1 LQELIAGGDIKARSK
16 WKLVYP
22 KFSSDTRY
30 LDMLGK
36 PGSNPIELFWD
47 VVDDLDQKLDAKIAT
62 VDAAIK
68 RYNSK
73 RSSDAEGSS
82 QPWSVQP
89 GTTEVEFLKV
99 VQENGDEESASLS
112 ADDLKQIFTTVFLRS
127 TRSSHSLLI
136 SVIQL
141 HEQILKQQADEKR
154 RAERR
159 ARHMQDD
166 LRYAIK
172 KLSDPLDFSLG
183 YEEVCVSY
191 SHTQC
196 ILTEL

>member
-1 LQELIAGGDIKARSK
+1 LQELVASGDIKARSK
-16 WKLVYP
+16 WKHVYP
-22 KFSSDTRY
+22 KFSSDNRY
-30 LDMLGK
+30 LDMLGR

-62 VDAAIK
+62 VDGAIK

-73 RSSDAEGSS
+73 RSSDAEGGS
-82 QPWSVQP
+82 QPWSVRP
-89 GTTEVEFLKV
+89 ETTEVEFLKV

-112 ADDLKQIFTTVFLRS
+112 TNDLKQIFTTVFLFS
-127 TRSSHSLLI
+127 TRSTYPLFILS
-136 SVIQL
+136 IQL

-166 LRYAIK
+166 LRYAMK
-172 KLSDPLDFSLG
+172 KLPDPLDVNLG
-183 YEEVCVSY
+183 YDEVRVSWPY
-191 SHTQC
+191 MM
-196 ILTEL
+196 

>member
-1 LQELIAGGDIKARSK
+1 
-16 WKLVYP
+16 
-22 KFSSDTRY
+22 
-30 LDMLGK
+30 MLGR

-82 QPWSVQP
+82 QQWSVRP
-89 GTTEVEFLKV
+89 ETTEVEFLKV

-112 ADDLKQIFTTVFLRS
+112 TDDLKQIFTTVFFSLQDR
-127 TRSSHSLLI
+127 RPLLI
-136 SVIQL
+136 LSIQL

-166 LRYAIK
+166 LRYAMK
-172 KLSDPLDFSLG
+172 KLPELLDVNLG
-183 YEEVCVSY
+183 YDEVRVSCG
-191 SHTQC
+191 HT
-196 ILTEL
+196 

>member
-1 LQELIAGGDIKARSK
+1 LQELIASGDIKARSK
-16 WKLVYP
+16 WKHVYP
-22 KFSSDTRY
+22 KFSSDNRY
-30 LDMLGK
+30 LDMLGR

-82 QPWSVQP
+82 QPWSVRP
-89 GTTEVEFLKV
+89 ETTEVEFLKV
-99 VQENGDEESASLS
+99 IQENGDEESASLS
-112 ADDLKQIFTTVFLRS
+112 TDDLKQIFTTVFLFS
-127 TRSSHSLLI
+127 TRSTYPLLI
-136 SVIQL
+136 LSIQL

-166 LRYAIK
+166 LRYAMK
-172 KLSDPLDFSLG
+172 KLPEPLDVNLG
-183 YEEVCVSY
+183 YDGVRVSC
-191 SHTQC
+191 SHT
-196 ILTEL
+196 

>member
-16 WKLVYP
+16 WKYVYP
-22 KFSSDTRY
+22 KFSSDIRY

-82 QPWSVQP
+82 PWSVQP

-136 SVIQL
+136 SEIQL

-172 KLSDPLDFSLG
+172 KLPDPLDFSLG
-183 YEEVCVSY
+183 YEEVCVSCR
-191 SHTQC
+191 HTQC